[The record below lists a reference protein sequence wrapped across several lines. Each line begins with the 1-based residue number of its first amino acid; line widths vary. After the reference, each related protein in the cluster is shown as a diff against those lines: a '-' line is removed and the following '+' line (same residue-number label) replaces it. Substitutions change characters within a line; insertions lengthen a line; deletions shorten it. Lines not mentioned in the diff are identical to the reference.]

1 LKSIK
6 TSDICNDPLNCAD
19 DVESKIDVL
28 NEIKYSYLDEYD
40 RHGPILLLCVTARRN
55 TLFRHTSYI
64 QSDLVTKIVFNISL
78 AIINAN
84 SIFRYS
90 LMNSL
95 SPNISIQIML
105 FVGLNTKVDK
115 KTCVKIFGIL

>member
-1 LKSIK
+1 MTDMDLYCCYAI
-6 TSDICNDPLNCAD
+6 
-19 DVESKIDVL
+19 
-28 NEIKYSYLDEYD
+28 
-40 RHGPILLLCVTARRN
+40 TARRN